1 MISLIILAILAAL
14 FLVGFEKTSIS
25 PIEADNTSFQLIKFL
40 PKAGLKNSFSGDA
53 DITKT
58 ANDAYAAFMFTS
70 NMEEINYN

>member
-1 MISLIILAILAAL
+1 VISLTTLAILTAL

-53 DITKT
+53 NITIV
-58 ANDAYAAFMFTS
+58 ANDAYADFIFTS
-70 NMEEINYN
+70 NMDEINYN